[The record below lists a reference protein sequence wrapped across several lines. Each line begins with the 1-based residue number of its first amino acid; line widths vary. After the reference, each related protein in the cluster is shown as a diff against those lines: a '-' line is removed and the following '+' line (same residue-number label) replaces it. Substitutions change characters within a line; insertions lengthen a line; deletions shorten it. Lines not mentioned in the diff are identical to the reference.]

1 VHEGGQSGGEL
12 GERSRENE
20 NQEQL
25 RRGTT
30 KCGGEL
36 GDREVEGE

>member
-1 VHEGGQSGGEL
+1 MREGGQNGGEL
-12 GERSRENE
+12 GGRSRENE

-25 RRGTT
+25 QRVMTE
-30 KCGGEL
+30 CGGEL

>member
-1 VHEGGQSGGEL
+1 MHEEGQSDGKL

-25 RRGTT
+25 QRGTT
-30 KCGGEL
+30 ECSGEL
-36 GDREVEGE
+36 RDREVEGE